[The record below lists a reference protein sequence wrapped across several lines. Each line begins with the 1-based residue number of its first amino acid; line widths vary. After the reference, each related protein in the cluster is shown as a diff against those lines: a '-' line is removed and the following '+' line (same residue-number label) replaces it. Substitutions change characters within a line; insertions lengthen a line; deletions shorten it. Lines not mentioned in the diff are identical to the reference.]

1 MRRYRRCMGE
11 LRGGAEYA
19 DVHSRPPGRVLAAIV
34 GVAVGVLVCIHYDWW
49 PSRFGDARWADP
61 LLFGGAAIL
70 VLLVAGLV
78 WAIRTLYFVGR
89 DRRRSWWVLAAPAIV
104 IAAVACA
111 RLFPPPSFD
120 DLRPDF
126 ERVALEVLASP
137 DPSRQDVEIGRF
149 DFHYVRK
156 DAGGAVY
163 FVDAGGL
170 GISTSSGWAYSPDGT
185 PAGFDD
191 FSATHL
197 GGPWYEFTAVWRT

>member
-1 MRRYRRCMGE
+1 MGE
-11 LRGGAEYA
+11 SRGGVKDTDA
-19 DVHSRPPGRVLAAIV
+19 HSRPPGRVLAAIV

-89 DRRRSWWVLAAPAIV
+89 DRRRSWWVPVAPAMV
-104 IAAVACA
+104 IAAVAGA
-111 RLFPPPSFD
+111 LLFPPPDFD

-137 DPSRQDVEIGRF
+137 DRSRPDVEIGPF
-149 DFHYVRK
+149 DFLFVRK
-156 DAGGAVY
+156 DTGGAVY
-163 FVDAGGL
+163 FVDAGGI
-170 GISTSSGWAYSPDGT
+170 GTMASSGWAYSPDGP

-197 GGPWYEFTAVWRT
+197 GGPWYEFTAHWRD

>member
-1 MRRYRRCMGE
+1 MCRYRRCMGE

-104 IAAVACA
+104 IAAVAGA
-111 RLFPPPSFD
+111 LLFPPPSFD

-126 ERVALEVLASP
+126 ERVALDVLAGP
-137 DPSRQDVEIGRF
+137 DQSRSEVEIGGF
-149 DFHYVRK
+149 DFYYVRK
-156 DAGGAVY
+156 DAVGDVY
-163 FVDAGGL
+163 FVEAGGL
-170 GISTSSGWAYSPDGT
+170 GLSTSSGWAYSPDGT

>member
-1 MRRYRRCMGE
+1 MGE
-11 LRGGAEYA
+11 LQGGAEDV
-19 DVHSRPPGRVLAAIV
+19 DVHGRPPGRVLAAIV

-89 DRRRSWWVLAAPAIV
+89 DRRRSRWVLVAPAIV
-104 IAAVACA
+104 IAAVFGAL
-111 RLFPPPSFD
+111 LFPPPSFD

-126 ERVALEVLASP
+126 ERVALEVLAGP
-137 DPSRQDVEIGRF
+137 ERSRSEVEIGRF

-163 FVDAGGL
+163 FVEAGGL
-170 GISTSSGWAYSPDGT
+170 GITVSSGWAYSPAGP

-191 FSATHL
+191 FTATHL
-197 GGPWYEFTAVWRT
+197 GGPWYEFTAAWRT